1 MGLNQIM
8 TNTFPFEKGYA
19 VIEADEPLHLENLRK
34 EIFSITKE
42 VFQLPDAEPEAGFNN
57 FHKNL
62 KAMSLGELNKLKID
76 LIQRITLSCNT
87 SELVFKAFERSIT
100 MILGPDI
107 LAQKGCNLVLQPP
120 LDPNPSEL
128 HRDTPANSP
137 YELVVWVP
145 LVKAYATKTM
155 YILTADDTKKAFDF
169 LEKSPMEWDEFERKS
184 KTLSKVANVDF
195 GKALIFNASL
205 LHGSE
210 INSENETR
218 VSLNI
223 RYKNLFSP
231 SGFKNQLH
239 FFKPIKISD
248 FTRIGGEVEMQDLLK

>member
-1 MGLNQIM
+1 MFDLRD
-8 TNTFPFEKGYA
+8 GYA
-19 VIEADEPLHLENLRK
+19 TISASSMDPLLELRSEIYALICQEFGIEGADIEASLN
-34 EIFSITKE
+34 
-42 VFQLPDAEPEAGFNN
+42 G
-57 FHKNL
+57 FHKHITSY
-62 KAMSLGELNKLKID
+62 SLGEFNKKRVG
-76 LIQRITLSCNT
+76 LIQRISAEVDASGLIFS
-87 SELVFKAFERSIT
+87 AFENSIT
-100 MILGPDI
+100 QILGPDI

-145 LVKAYATKTM
+145 LVNAYATKAM
-155 YILTADDTKKAFDF
+155 YILTAEDTKKAFDF
-169 LEKSPMEWDEFERKS
+169 LEKSPMEWDEFEKKCKS
-184 KTLSKVANVDF
+184 LSRIGTVEF

-210 INSENETR
+210 INNETETR

-231 SGFKNQLH
+231 SGFKNQLQ
-239 FFKPIKISD
+239 FFKPIRVSD
-248 FTRIGGEVEMQDLLK
+248 FSRIGSEVEMRELLR

>member
-1 MGLNQIM
+1 MFALRNGYTTISACNIDSLIELRTKICALICQEFDIKSGDIEIILNQ
-8 TNTFPFEKGYA
+8 
-19 VIEADEPLHLENLRK
+19 
-34 EIFSITKE
+34 
-42 VFQLPDAEPEAGFNN
+42 
-57 FHKNL
+57 FHKYINNY
-62 KAMSLGELNKLKID
+62 SLGEFNKKRIN
-76 LIQRITLSCNT
+76 LIQRISAEVDASGLIFS
-87 SELVFKAFERSIT
+87 AFQNSIID
-100 MILGPDI
+100 ILGPDI

-145 LVKAYATKTM
+145 LVNAYATKAM
-155 YILTADDTKKAFDF
+155 YILSAEDTKKAFDY
-169 LEKSPMEWDEFERKS
+169 LEKFPKEWDEFEKKCKS
-184 KTLSKVANVDF
+184 LSKVGTVEF

-210 INSENETR
+210 INAENETR

-231 SGFKNQLH
+231 SGFKNQLQ
-239 FFKPIKISD
+239 FFKPIRVSD
-248 FTRIGGEVEMQDLLK
+248 FARLGAEVEMQDLLK